1 MAFIA
6 HPGDTASIVS
16 DAVGGV
22 VDDIEEMFK
31 QGFQFLG
38 QGLKNAVEDSNNE
51 RCSGNCQFKWP
62 IGGE

>member
-1 MAFIA
+1 MN
-6 HPGDTASIVS
+6 TVSIDS
-16 DAVGGV
+16 DPLPPPDAVGGV

-51 RCSGNCQFKWP
+51 RCSGNCLFKWP